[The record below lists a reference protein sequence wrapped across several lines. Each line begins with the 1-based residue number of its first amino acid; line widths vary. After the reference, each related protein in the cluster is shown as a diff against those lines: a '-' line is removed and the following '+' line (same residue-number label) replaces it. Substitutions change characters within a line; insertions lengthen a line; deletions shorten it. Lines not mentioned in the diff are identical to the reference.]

1 MVDRVIPLRDENPS
15 GSVPAVTLGLIALN
29 CAVFVIE
36 ILMGSQLRDFMMQW
50 GLVPLRITMAINTG
64 ESPLLPALPS
74 VMTSMFLHGGWM
86 HLIGNMWYLWIF
98 GDNIEDRLGH
108 IRYLVFYLL
117 GGVTA
122 ATAQYFIQPGSD
134 VPTVGASGA
143 IAAVLGAY
151 AVTYPRA
158 RVVTLLP
165 LFPFFPIVRLSALV
179 VLGLWFVFQFFSGA
193 LSLAWSARGG
203 VAWWAHIGGFVFG
216 MITIWVMAPRRRAR
230 VQVLRDEG

>member
-1 MVDRVIPLRDENPS
+1 
-15 GSVPAVTLGLIALN
+15 
-29 CAVFVIE
+29 
-36 ILMGSQLRDFMMQW
+36 
-50 GLVPLRITMAINTG
+50 
-64 ESPLLPALPS
+64 
-74 VMTSMFLHGGWM
+74 
-86 HLIGNMWYLWIF
+86 
-98 GDNIEDRLGH
+98 
-108 IRYLVFYLL
+108 
-117 GGVTA
+117 

-203 VAWWAHIGGFVFG
+203 VATVGPLVAGAGVSRAAGHSARLLILPVWLLLRMALNALDGMMARERHMASSLGMVLNELGDVVSDLALYLPLAWVF
-216 MITIWVMAPRRRAR
+216 APA
-230 VQVLRDEG
+230 

>member
-1 MVDRVIPLRDENPS
+1 VIPLRDENPS
-15 GSVPAVTLGLIALN
+15 GSVPVVTLGLIALN

-36 ILMGSQLRDFMMQW
+36 IMMGSQLRDFMMQW

-64 ESPLLPALPS
+64 EPSLRAALTT
-74 VMTSMFLHGGWM
+74 VITSMFLHGGWM

-122 ATAQYFIQPGSD
+122 ATAQYFFQPGSD

-216 MITIWVMAPRRRAR
+216 MITIAVMAPRRRAR
-230 VQVLRDEG
+230 VQVLGDER

>member
-1 MVDRVIPLRDENPS
+1 VIPLRDENPS

-36 ILMGSQLRDFMMQW
+36 IMMGSQLRDFMMQW

-64 ESPLLPALPS
+64 EPPLLAALTT
-74 VMTSMFLHGGWM
+74 VITSMFLHGGWM

-108 IRYLVFYLL
+108 VRYLVFYLL

-122 ATAQYFIQPGSD
+122 ATAQYFFQPGSD

-216 MITIWVMAPRRRAR
+216 MITIAVMVPRRRATA
-230 VQVLRDEG
+230 EA